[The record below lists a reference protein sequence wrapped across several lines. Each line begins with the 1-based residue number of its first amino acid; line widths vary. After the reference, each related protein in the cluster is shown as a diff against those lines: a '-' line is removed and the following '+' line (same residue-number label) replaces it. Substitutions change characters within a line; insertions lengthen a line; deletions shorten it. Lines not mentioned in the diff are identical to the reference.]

1 MKGFIYFML
10 MVMSMAFAILNITIG
25 IVGNKPVEMSI
36 LGTLWIMAFI
46 LFTIKLKR
54 S

>member
-10 MVMSMAFAILNITIG
+10 MVMSMAFALLNITIG
-25 IVGNKPVEMSI
+25 IVGNNPVGMSI
-36 LGTLWIMAFI
+36 LGTLWVMAFV
-46 LFTIKLKR
+46 LFTIKLKK